1 MQVVRFDKAEIK
13 TDKST
18 WKKTTDGR
26 LRVPVT
32 LTRTGI
38 FNYYDSTGKLIRE
51 LRSEEEVLKAESLQT
66 MEGMYFTDEHPP
78 EFLTPDNWKN
88 YSTGTVGDTI
98 TPRKDN
104 IITFIDSFLSVFD
117 RNTQQLME
125 DGIKQEVSCGYTCR
139 TIMDSGVWNGLPYDA
154 RQVDIKYNHVSL
166 VKKGRAGSKVKI
178 RRDSAE
184 ENVLIEAEINSNN
197 NDICYNN
204 INSSNQN
211 DTKNT
216 NYSVNLKNDNENE
229 KQGRFY
235 SMLIEGTEVKLDAVG
250 EAILPKFIKAKED
263 KIAELEKQVAKID
276 SLEAKAAKLEMDLA
290 EAQKIDVETLVKERV
305 AVIEKAK
312 NYVKNDSFDGKS
324 IKDIKKQAV
333 QEALKGKDF
342 SQVTDGFYNE
352 YFNLLENKPSVNT
365 GSSSLRKDFEQGSK
379 TNPEQKNDIDS
390 LVDILV
396 KADSKDK
403 KGDK

>member
-13 TDKST
+13 NDKSK
-18 WKKTTDGR
+18 WVKTQDGR

-51 LRSEEEVLKAESLQT
+51 LRSEEEVLKAESLST

-78 EFLTPDNWKN
+78 EFLTPDNWKT
-88 YSTGTVGDTI
+88 YAKGVVGDII
-98 TPRKDN
+98 TLRKDGN
-104 IITFIDSFLSVFD
+104 ITFIDGFITIFD
-117 RNTQQLME
+117 EATQNILQ
-125 DGIKQEVSCGYTCR
+125 DGIKQEVSCGYTCK
-139 TIMDSGVWNGLPYDA
+139 TIMDSGIWNGQEYDA
-154 RQVDIKYNHVSL
+154 RQIDINYNHNSL

-178 RRDSAE
+178 RKDSTE
-184 ENVLIEAEINSNN
+184 ENVLIEVENNSNN

-211 DTKNT
+211 DTNIT
-216 NYSVNLKNDNENE
+216 LNSVIQKNDNENE
-229 KQGRFY
+229 KQGRIY

-250 EAILPKFIKAKED
+250 EAILPKFIKEKEN

-276 SLEAKAAKLEMDLA
+276 ALEAQKTKLENDLA
-290 EAQKIDVETLVKERV
+290 EAKKIDVETLVKERV

-324 IKDIKKQAV
+324 IFEIKKNAV

-342 SQVTDGFYNE
+342 TQVTDGFYNE
-352 YFNLLENKPSVNT
+352 YFKILDNKPAVNAS
-365 GSSSLRKDFEQGSK
+365 SSSLRKDFEQN
-379 TNPEQKNDIDS
+379 TQTTEQKNDMAS

-396 KADSKDK
+396 KADSKN
-403 KGDK
+403 KGDKK

>member
-1 MQVVRFDKAEIK
+1 
-13 TDKST
+13 
-18 WKKTTDGR
+18 
-26 LRVPVT
+26 
-32 LTRTGI
+32 
-38 FNYYDSTGKLIRE
+38 
-51 LRSEEEVLKAESLQT
+51 
-66 MEGMYFTDEHPP
+66 
-78 EFLTPDNWKN
+78 
-88 YSTGTVGDTI
+88 
-98 TPRKDN
+98 
-104 IITFIDSFLSVFD
+104 
-117 RNTQQLME
+117 
-125 DGIKQEVSCGYTCR
+125 
-139 TIMDSGVWNGLPYDA
+139 
-154 RQVDIKYNHVSL
+154 
-166 VKKGRAGSKVKI
+166 
-178 RRDSAE
+178 
-184 ENVLIEAEINSNN
+184 
-197 NDICYNN
+197 
-204 INSSNQN
+204 
-211 DTKNT
+211 
-216 NYSVNLKNDNENE
+216 
-229 KQGRFY
+229 
-235 SMLIEGTEVKLDAVG
+235 MLIEGTEVKLDAVG